1 MYSVSADYLTAL
13 SAPVKR
19 FRLSGSVGSVS
30 FTQANVVSGSLQIT
44 NKCSEGSEIKI
55 GSVYTGQ
62 LKVTFTG
69 LNIARGS
76 WNGKVITLSE
86 GLQLADES
94 YEDVPLGVFIVSK
107 ANHTTQG
114 VEVTAYDAMTAFD
127 KSVSFDT
134 TTGTAYELLDYI
146 CTQRNITLENTQA
159 SIEAMPNGTEEFEI
173 YPENDIETFRDLLFW
188 IVQSLGAIATIN
200 RSGHLEIRQ
209 YSTTSAAT
217 IDESQRF
224 AGCSF
229 SDFVTK
235 YTGMSVVDIAEQYT
249 RYFAVNPD
257 DGLTYNLGSNPLLQ
271 FDIPLVQN
279 IIDAFSAV
287 ELTPFKASMLGGAIY
302 DLGDCLT
309 FSGGIAQGAVCGVM
323 AYSYKYNGSYEIE
336 GFGENP
342 ALANA
347 RSKTDHDIS
356 GLMSTVSGESVVH
369 FTYTNAENVSVTDG
383 GAEQEIIHYH
393 IYASGAT
400 WFALN
405 AEIKYTGSTT
415 ETVGTTY
422 VENDLTVTAK
432 YYLNEELV
440 GYTSVE
446 TEQDGVHLLHLDKTF
461 SVPSGGVTLSVT
473 LSCSGGSASV
483 SAGDGNA
490 LLWGQKIEANKI
502 VNIVVATLPQNN
514 FNYGIFNYDGLV
526 INGVYTDGTT
536 ENITSDCTLTPS
548 AGTSISGDATEISAS
563 ASYTSPNLEDF
574 SVDFDIPVNPLFK
587 VYGQKNGNLLAS
599 VSIPDEIRTVGAN
612 NLCIWESTYYQN
624 NLKYLNVGYKNIV
637 LDADGNPTYSTIDS
651 YWRPSFTPR
660 TANEHNIDVIKVG
673 TKYYADAGTSEI
685 DKVEWFDLSD
695 FSSGTITPTIHDPG
709 TYSDSIEY
717 IRVNSNA
724 YMAKYVDGYIV
735 YPKLD
740 VKVTGVG
747 TLQSG
752 IGYGVIGE
760 GTVDI
765 YVVKTSSPDV
775 SGYWFDDVRARF
787 SGGSLIVEKATF
799 DTTNYL
805 TYSNLCTVPSAGAY
819 VYSGSGKMGCP
830 NLILYI
836 VDNSKKVV
844 VNTSTGAYK
853 VYATTDDGYD
863 QIQLR
868 TSYDSEQDI
877 YITMMRDTTAQ
888 YTYRS
893 HQLWFSYNLEE
904 WYLGGYVAPVGDK
917 ANFDLNDSSYL
928 VASGDYFVG
937 AVDALQDGT
946 MAFSVEFMTEIGE

>member
-30 FTQANVVSGSLQIT
+30 FTQANVVTGSLQIT

-62 LKVTFTG
+62 LKCTFTG

-86 GLQLADES
+86 GLQLEDET

-279 IIDAFSAV
+279 IIGAFSAV

-323 AYSYKYNGSYEIE
+323 AYSYKYNGGYEIE

-347 RSKTDHDIS
+347 RSKTDHDIA
-356 GLMSTVSGESVVH
+356 GLLSVARNEIMYYDFLNAAAITVDDSK
-369 FTYTNAENVSVTDG
+369 YT
-383 GAEQEIIHYH
+383 EIIKIRFAPISNTH
-393 IYASGAT
+393 ID
-400 WFALN
+400 FH
-405 AEIKYTGSTT
+405 AEIK
-415 ETVGTTY
+415 
-422 VENDLTVTAK
+422 
-432 YYLNEELV
+432 
-440 GYTSVE
+440 
-446 TEQDGVHLLHLDKTF
+446 H
-461 SVPSGGVTLSVT
+461 
-473 LSCSGGSASV
+473 SV
-483 SAGDGNA
+483 SAGMTVKVRY
-490 LLWGQKIEANKI
+490 LLNGTDYGYYPEQIEETGK
-502 VNIVVATLPQNN
+502 
-514 FNYGIFNYDGLV
+514 
-526 INGVYTDGTT
+526 
-536 ENITSDCTLTPS
+536 
-548 AGTSISGDATEISAS
+548 
-563 ASYTSPNLEDF
+563 
-574 SVDFDIPVNPLFK
+574 
-587 VYGQKNGNLLAS
+587 NLLHLLLAFN
-599 VSIPDEIRTVGAN
+599 VNAN
-612 NLCIWESTYYQN
+612 T
-624 NLKYLNVGYKNIV
+624 LN
-637 LDADGNPTYSTIDS
+637 T
-651 YWRPSFTPR
+651 
-660 TANEHNIDVIKVG
+660 
-673 TKYYADAGTSEI
+673 
-685 DKVEWFDLSD
+685 
-695 FSSGTITPTIHDPG
+695 
-709 TYSDSIEY
+709 
-717 IRVNSNA
+717 
-724 YMAKYVDGYIV
+724 
-735 YPKLD
+735 
-740 VKVTGVG
+740 
-747 TLQSG
+747 
-752 IGYGVIGE
+752 
-760 GTVDI
+760 
-765 YVVKTSSPDV
+765 
-775 SGYWFDDVRARF
+775 
-787 SGGSLIVEKATF
+787 LIVQ
-799 DTTNYL
+799 
-805 TYSNLCTVPSAGAY
+805 
-819 VYSGSGKMGCP
+819 M
-830 NLILYI
+830 
-836 VDNSKKVV
+836 
-844 VNTSTGAYK
+844 
-853 VYATTDDGYD
+853 TTDDGEAS
-863 QIQLR
+863 I
-868 TSYDSEQDI
+868 
-877 YITMMRDTTAQ
+877 A
-888 YTYRS
+888 
-893 HQLWFSYNLEE
+893 
-904 WYLGGYVAPVGDK
+904 VGD
-917 ANFDLNDSSYL
+917 ARAYLAGYGIGSQELPWDGNIDAQDEWTNILIPSIPFDEASVTDNASVSFVTPMAITLAETFQNVPIPSIAFDENGVTDAVTVAFVILSAIIDTNSTVVRDATYTTITSGQFVLQTEYTESSVTEVIDSGYCTK
-928 VASGDYFVG
+928 VTPFVTG
-937 AVDALQDGT
+937 LTVSD
-946 MAFSVEFMTEIGE
+946 VEIV